1 MRDIC
6 EAVKN
11 PKLVRLWIKNWAENF
26 VSRQWMLMRGKRRK
40 FCQTNFNHDNIREWN
55 SKTGYCNIS
64 PLLSPPLLSPPA
76 QCLPQ
81 IPSDKEFVFE
91 VAPKFTIFIFLS
103 LSHSISALTFYI
115 FTTQKK
121 LKVFFTLCKFSFSL
135 TPPLRHRMMKRKR
148 EKK

>member
-1 MRDIC
+1 MMR
-6 EAVKN
+6 EKGG
-11 PKLVRLWIKNWAENF
+11 RNF
-26 VSRQWMLMRGKRRK
+26 AKQISIMTTYVNEIQKQVIVTFHLSTL
-40 FCQTNFNHDNIREWN
+40 TL
-55 SKTGYCNIS
+55 IS
-64 PLLSPPLLSPPA
+64 PRPMP
-76 QCLPQ
+76 PQ

-135 TPPLRHRMMKRKR
+135 TPNLRRRMMKRKR
-148 EKK
+148 ERKK